1 MCMQDFPSLF
11 LPPSFFS
18 FDVFSPSPSPSPQ
31 RVTKLS
37 QSIHYNDPLRK
48 YLDIIT
54 KKFPADTQAKFSRG
68 HDDYEDYTPSE
79 DALSKGSLEKL
90 YKKVTKAVRLA
101 NSTKM

>member
-1 MCMQDFPSLF
+1 MHVGFSFPFPPSLF
-11 LPPSFFS
+11 LS
-18 FDVFSPSPSPSPQ
+18 FDVFPSPSPFPQ